1 MMDYR
6 YILFD
11 LDGTLTDSREGIMK
25 SLYYASEK
33 LGFEIPDDPD
43 RFLGPPLGDSF
54 RMFCGMSDERA
65 DEAVRVFRERYSTV
79 GLFENRVY
87 DGIREMLERLRNAG
101 MCLAVATCKLECYSV
116 RIMDRFGLSGYFDVV
131 GGADVSV
138 GRITKAQVIEDVL
151 ARAGV
156 TDRSQVLMVG
166 DRQNDVLG
174 AHQTGIECLGAL
186 WGYGSA
192 EEFKGAGADYTAETP
207 QAAADM
213 LIRKVESY
221 V

>member
-1 MMDYR
+1 MNRYK

-11 LDGTLTDSREGIMK
+11 LDGTLTDSREGIMNC
-25 SLYYASEK
+25 LYYAREK
-33 LGFEIPDDPD
+33 LGFELPDDLD

-54 RMFCGMSDERA
+54 RMFCGMNEEQVS
-65 DEAVRVFRERYSTV
+65 EAVRVFRERYSTV
-79 GLFENRVY
+79 GLFENKVY
-87 DGIREMLERLRNAG
+87 DGIREMLTALRDAG

-116 RIMDRFGLSGYFDVV
+116 RITDKFNLAGYFGVV
-131 GGADVSV
+131 GGADAAV

-174 AHQTGIECLGAL
+174 AHQTGIECAGAL

-192 EEFKGAGADYTAETP
+192 EELAEAGADYTAETP
-207 QAAADM
+207 QALTDM
-213 LIRKVESY
+213 LTRKD
-221 V
+221 

>member
-6 YILFD
+6 YIFFD
-11 LDGTLTDSREGIMK
+11 LDGTLTDSRDGIMK

-33 LGFEIPDDPD
+33 LGFGLPDDLD

-54 RMFCGMSDERA
+54 RMFCGMDDEKA
-65 DEAVRVFRERYSTV
+65 DEAVRVFRERYSTI
-79 GLFENRVY
+79 GLFENHVY
-87 DGIREMLERLRNAG
+87 DGIRETLERLRGAG

-116 RIMDRFGLSGYFDVV
+116 RIMDRFGLAEYFDVV
-131 GGADVSV
+131 GGADAAV

-156 TDRSQVLMVG
+156 NDRSQVLMVG

-174 AHQTGIECLGAL
+174 AHQAGVKCLGAL

-192 EEFKGAGADYTAETP
+192 EELGGAGADYTAETP

-213 LIRKVESY
+213 LL
-221 V
+221 

>member
-1 MMDYR
+1 
-6 YILFD
+6 
-11 LDGTLTDSREGIMK
+11 
-25 SLYYASEK
+25 
-33 LGFEIPDDPD
+33 
-43 RFLGPPLGDSF
+43 
-54 RMFCGMSDERA
+54 
-65 DEAVRVFRERYSTV
+65 
-79 GLFENRVY
+79 
-87 DGIREMLERLRNAG
+87 

-116 RIMDRFGLSGYFDVV
+116 RIMDKFDLAKYFDVV
-131 GGADVSV
+131 GGADAEV

-192 EEFKGAGADYTAETP
+192 EEFSGAGADYTAETP

>member
-1 MMDYR
+1 MNKYR

-33 LGFEIPDDPD
+33 LGFELPDDLD

-54 RMFCGMSDERA
+54 RMFCGMSDEQA

-79 GLFENRVY
+79 GLFENHVY
-87 DGIREMLERLRNAG
+87 DGIREMLTALKDAG

-116 RIMDRFGLSGYFDVV
+116 RIMDKFGLAGYFDVV
-131 GGADVSV
+131 GGADAAV

-156 TDRSQVLMVG
+156 DDRSQMLMVG

-174 AHQTGIECLGAL
+174 AHQTGVKCLGAL

-192 EEFKGAGADYTAETP
+192 EEFSEAGADYLAETP
-207 QAAADM
+207 QAVADM
-213 LIRKVESY
+213 LI
-221 V
+221 

>member
-1 MMDYR
+1 MDYR

-25 SLYYASEK
+25 CLYYASEK
-33 LGFEIPDDPD
+33 LGFGLPDDLD

-54 RMFCGMSDERA
+54 RMFCGMDDEKA
-65 DEAVRVFRERYSTV
+65 DEAVRVFRKRYSTV
-79 GLFENRVY
+79 GLFENHVY
-87 DGIREMLERLRNAG
+87 DGIREMLERLKGAG
-101 MCLAVATCKLECYSV
+101 LCLAVATCKLECYSV
-116 RIMDRFGLSGYFDVV
+116 RIMDRFGLAGYFDVV
-131 GGADVSV
+131 GGADAEV

-156 TDRSQVLMVG
+156 NDRSQVLMVG

-174 AHQTGIECLGAL
+174 AHQVGVKCLGAL

-192 EEFKGAGADYTAETP
+192 EEFNDAGTDCIAETP
-207 QAAADM
+207 QAVADM
-213 LIRKVESY
+213 LL
-221 V
+221 